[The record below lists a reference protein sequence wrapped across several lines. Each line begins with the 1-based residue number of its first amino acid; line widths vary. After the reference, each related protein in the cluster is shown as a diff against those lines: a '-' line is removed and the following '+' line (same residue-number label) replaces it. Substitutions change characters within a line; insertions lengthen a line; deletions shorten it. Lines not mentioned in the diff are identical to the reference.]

1 MKNNKKI
8 KIHVKN
14 NHWAAGSFPTDAEGE
29 KVFTIKNSHFEKA
42 FEKFPEIKE
51 KVEIFIDWDEDNF
64 NSSMSNSDILLTW
77 NFPTSNLKKVSPNLK
92 WIHCIS
98 AGIEHLLPLD
108 WMFEGL
114 VLTNNSG
121 VHSKKAG
128 EYGLMS
134 VLMLHNHIPK
144 IVSNQKNKK
153 FVSLFS
159 TPIAGK
165 TIVVVGTG
173 NLGRS
178 MIRLL
183 APLSPKII
191 GVNRKGGSVD
201 GCSKVIT
208 VDKIDSILPFNFPGL
223 GLIAIISLITLIG
236 YLGSVIIAS
245 PINAFFQRI
254 LNRAPLLKTIYTSVK
269 DMMNTFVGKK
279 KGFSEPVLVKVY
291 EKTGDFNGINGIAYL
306 DKEKVFCQGEG
317 PPPRIIK
324 IDAIGW
330 PYWPE
335 GYLEKFWKSGKS
347 FGVGTARDMPF
358 LA

>member
-29 KVFTIKNSHFEKA
+29 KVFTIKKFHFEKA
-42 FEKFPEIKE
+42 FEKFPVIKD

-77 NFPTSNLKKVSPNLK
+77 NFPTSNLKKISPNLK

-108 WMFEGL
+108 WMFKGL

-153 FVSLFS
+153 FESLFS
-159 TPIAGK
+159 TPIVGK

-173 NLGRS
+173 SLGGAA
-178 MIRLL
+178 IRLL
-183 APLSPKII
+183 APLGPKIF
-191 GVNRKGGSVD
+191 GVNRKGGTVN

-208 VDKIDSILPFNFPGL
+208 VDKIDSILPKADILYLALPETPATKN
-223 GLIAIISLITLIG
+223 LISHKRLDLLKPSCGIINIGRQSTIDYDALCKKLITNRIAGAILDVFTPEPIAQNSKLWQTPNLIITPHVSADDGESYVRLTIELFVKNLQLLISNKKLINQIDKDFG
-236 YLGSVIIAS
+236 Y
-245 PINAFFQRI
+245 
-254 LNRAPLLKTIYTSVK
+254 
-269 DMMNTFVGKK
+269 
-279 KGFSEPVLVKVY
+279 
-291 EKTGDFNGINGIAYL
+291 
-306 DKEKVFCQGEG
+306 
-317 PPPRIIK
+317 
-324 IDAIGW
+324 
-330 PYWPE
+330 
-335 GYLEKFWKSGKS
+335 
-347 FGVGTARDMPF
+347 
-358 LA
+358 

>member
-1 MKNNKKI
+1 LKNNKKI

-42 FEKFPEIKE
+42 FEKFSEIKE

-64 NSSMSNSDILLTW
+64 NSSMSNSDILITW

-92 WIHCIS
+92 WIHCVS
-98 AGIEHLLPLD
+98 AGVEHLLPLN

-114 VLTNNSG
+114 ILTNNSG

-144 IVSNQKNKK
+144 IISNQKNKK
-153 FVSLFS
+153 FESLFS

-173 NLGRS
+173 NLGGA

-183 APLSPKII
+183 APLGPKII
-191 GVNRKGGSVD
+191 GVNRKGEAVD

-208 VDKIDSILPFNFPGL
+208 VDKIDSILPEADILYLAMPETPGTKN
-223 GLIAIISLITLIG
+223 LISRKRLD
-236 YLGSVIIAS
+236 
-245 PINAFFQRI
+245 
-254 LNRAPLLKTIYTSVK
+254 LLKPSCGIVNIGRQSAMDYDVLCEKLRTNKLAGAILDV
-269 DMMNTFVGKK
+269 FVP
-279 KGFSEPVLVKVY
+279 EPIELNSKLWQIPNLIITPHVSADDGESYVRLTLELFTKNL
-291 EKTGDFNGINGIAYL
+291 KLFISNKPLINQIN
-306 DKEKVFCQGEG
+306 KNF
-317 PPPRIIK
+317 
-324 IDAIGW
+324 
-330 PYWPE
+330 
-335 GYLEKFWKSGKS
+335 GY
-347 FGVGTARDMPF
+347 
-358 LA
+358 